1 MNEQIAGQE
10 NFSLPHDIVLLPSEG
25 KFYKASNDERCGK
38 SVRCIKD

>member
-25 KFYKASNDERCGK
+25 KFYKNK
-38 SVRCIKD
+38 KN